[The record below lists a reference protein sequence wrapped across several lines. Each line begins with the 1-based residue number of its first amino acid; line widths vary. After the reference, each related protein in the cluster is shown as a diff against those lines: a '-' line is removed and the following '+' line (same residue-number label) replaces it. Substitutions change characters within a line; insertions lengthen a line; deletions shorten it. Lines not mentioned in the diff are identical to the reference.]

1 MSQAPVAPPGGDV
14 SQGPTIL
21 ASTWALTTISL
32 ITCACRLYG
41 RLKMTR
47 NAGRDDVVILV
58 SMLVA
63 LLYSILITVAI
74 SDGYG
79 RHLYYLAENA
89 APAIKIS
96 LVAFIFGI
104 VSVGIPKLAV
114 TCLLIRL
121 LNPTRRHVIILYSLS
136 ISCIVIVSLCAVF
149 LWTQCHPVAALWD
162 PSLVPICWNP
172 TILVT
177 YSILAGVYSGCIDL
191 YLAVWPMYVLYG
203 LKINRE
209 KKLGLCFVLGLGI
222 CSAVMPRFF
231 PSQST
236 NFQCPQTDPPFSTP
250 SATVAAFYKCS
261 RLPELYD
268 VADYTYASGGLSVW
282 SSVEPNIMII
292 AANLPTLRPIFL
304 AVTRRPGT
312 TNSKSAA
319 MQGSYKLH
327 SVGRNSKNVSGHGGA
342 KEVYPTDTVNL
353 VHPGEEEGGV
363 YLNSSTR
370 GGGGGITRTM
380 STTVT
385 SEDWN
390 DRHHS
395 GGDLEKGSTAGE
407 KKTWERW

>member
-21 ASTWALTTISL
+21 ASTWALTTLSL
-32 ITCACRLYG
+32 VTCACRLYG
-41 RLKMTR
+41 RLKMTQ
-47 NAGRDDVVILV
+47 NAGKDDVVIMV
-58 SMLVA
+58 SMVSVSGLEENPQYHGIFVSNKPLTLVFKPQLFA

-74 SDGYG
+74 DDGYG
-79 RHLYYLAENA
+79 RHMYYLAENA

-96 LVAFIFGI
+96 LIAFIFGI

-121 LNPTRRHVIILYSLS
+121 LNPTRRHVILLYSLS
-136 ISCIVIVSLCAVF
+136 ISCIIIVALCAVF
-149 LWTQCHPVAALWD
+149 LWTQCRPVAALWD

-222 CSAVMPRFF
+222 C
-231 PSQST
+231 
-236 NFQCPQTDPPFSTP
+236 
-250 SATVAAFYKCS
+250 ATVAAFYKCS

-304 AVTRRPGT
+304 AVTRGQST

-327 SVGRNSKNVSGHGGA
+327 SVGRNSKNISGHGGA
-342 KEVYPTDTVNL
+342 KEIYPTDTVNL
-353 VHPGEEEGGV
+353 VHPADEEGGV
-363 YLNSSTR
+363 YMNTR
-370 GGGGGITRTM
+370 GGITRTM

-385 SEDWN
+385 TEDWN
-390 DRHHS
+390 EGHG
-395 GGDLEKGSTAGE
+395 GGDIEKGSGGAE